1 MASEN
6 RINIDIFKA
15 VTRSVAHSEDLDV
28 MTNHLAQLLTAG
40 LDIKGCA
47 IFVLNAITEELEI
60 LASFGLSAKYLT
72 KGPLNTPK
80 SINETFQGN
89 PVVIADISKKN
100 KSLQY
105 PEEARKEGIAAIV
118 SLPIDH
124 FGEVVGVLAAVSLR
138 TLESVGSGSGVAADT
153 GGRHRPGDDLCAVSQ
168 HRSCHRRGAGTHL
181 SGGADAEVG
190 KEMSGLGCRG
200 VGCR

>member
-6 RINIDIFKA
+6 RITIDIFKA
-15 VTRSVAHSEDLDV
+15 VTRAVAHSKDLDV
-28 MTNHLAQLLTAG
+28 MTNHLAQLLTAT

-47 IFVLNAITEELEI
+47 VFVLNAVTEELEI

-118 SLPIDH
+118 SLPIVHQD
-124 FGEVVGVLAAVSLR
+124 EVVGVLRLYHYEMWQVSDQD
-138 TLESVGSGSGVAADT
+138 LES
-153 GGRHRPGDDLCAVSQ
+153 LQ
-168 HRSCHRRGAGTHL
+168 IL
-181 SGGADAEVG
+181 SGIIGLAMTYTRFHNTVHAIAEIVG
-190 KEMSGLGCRG
+190 NTFQVELAPM
-200 VGCR
+200 VGRR

>member
-1 MASEN
+1 MASE
-6 RINIDIFKA
+6 RKITIDIFKA
-15 VTRSVAHSEDLDV
+15 VTRAVAHSEDLDV

-47 IFVLNAITEELEI
+47 VFVLNAVTEELEI

-80 SINETFQGN
+80 SINETFQGV
-89 PVVIADISKKN
+89 PVVISDIGKKH

-118 SLPIDH
+118 SLPIVHMD
-124 FGEVVGVLAAVSLR
+124 EVVGVLRLYHYEVWQISEQD
-138 TLESVGSGSGVAADT
+138 LES
-153 GGRHRPGDDLCAVSQ
+153 LQ
-168 HRSCHRRGAGTHL
+168 ILAGIIGLAMTYARFHNTVH
-181 SGGADAEVG
+181 AIAEVLGQTFQVELTPKLG
-190 KEMSGLGCRG
+190 KR
-200 VGCR
+200 

>member
-1 MASEN
+1 MAAEN
-6 RINIDIFKA
+6 KITIDIFKA

-28 MTNHLAQLLTAG
+28 MTNHLAQLLTAS

-80 SINETFQGN
+80 SINETFRGN
-89 PVVIADISKKN
+89 PVVIADIGKSN

-118 SLPIDH
+118 SLPIVH
-124 FGEVVGVLAAVSLR
+124 LTEVVGVLRLYHYEPWKVSDQD
-138 TLESVGSGSGVAADT
+138 LES
-153 GGRHRPGDDLCAVSQ
+153 LQ
-168 HRSCHRRGAGTHL
+168 ILAGIIGLAMTYTRFHNTVH
-181 SGGADAEVG
+181 AIAEV
-190 KEMSGLGCRG
+190 LGHTFQVELSPKLGR
-200 VGCR
+200 R

>member
-6 RINIDIFKA
+6 RISIDIFKA
-15 VTRSVAHSEDLDV
+15 VTRSVSHSEDLDV

-47 IFVLNAITEELEI
+47 IFVLNAVTEELEI

-118 SLPIDH
+118 SLPVVH
-124 FGEVVGVLAAVSLR
+124 LGEVVGVLRLYHYEPWKVSDQD
-138 TLESVGSGSGVAADT
+138 LES
-153 GGRHRPGDDLCAVSQ
+153 LQ
-168 HRSCHRRGAGTHL
+168 ILAGIIGLAMTYTRFHNTVH
-181 SGGADAEVG
+181 AIAEVLGHTFQVELTSKLG
-190 KEMSGLGCRG
+190 KH
-200 VGCR
+200 

>member
-6 RINIDIFKA
+6 RITIDIFKA
-15 VTRSVAHSEDLDV
+15 VTRAVAHSKDLDV
-28 MTNHLAQLLTAG
+28 MTNHLAQLLTAT

-47 IFVLNAITEELEI
+47 VFVLNAVTEELEI
-60 LASFGLSAKYLT
+60 LASFGLSAKYMT

-80 SINETFQGN
+80 SINETFQRN

-118 SLPIDH
+118 SLPIVHQD
-124 FGEVVGVLAAVSLR
+124 EVVGVLRLYHYEMWQVSDQD
-138 TLESVGSGSGVAADT
+138 LES
-153 GGRHRPGDDLCAVSQ
+153 LQ
-168 HRSCHRRGAGTHL
+168 IL
-181 SGGADAEVG
+181 SGIIGLAMTYTRFHNTVHAIAEIVG
-190 KEMSGLGCRG
+190 NTFQVELAPM
-200 VGCR
+200 VGRR

>member
-15 VTRSVAHSEDLDV
+15 VTGSVAHSDDLDV
-28 MTNHLAQLLTAG
+28 MTNHLAQLLTAS

-47 IFVLNAITEELEI
+47 FFVLNAVTEELEI

-89 PVVIADISKKN
+89 PVVISDISKKN

-118 SLPIDH
+118 SLPLVH
-124 FGEVVGVLAAVSLR
+124 LTEVVGVLRLYHYEPWKVSDQD
-138 TLESVGSGSGVAADT
+138 LES
-153 GGRHRPGDDLCAVSQ
+153 LQ
-168 HRSCHRRGAGTHL
+168 ILAGIIGLAMTYTRFHNTVH
-181 SGGADAEVG
+181 AIAEVLGHTFQVELTPKLG
-190 KEMSGLGCRG
+190 KQ
-200 VGCR
+200 

>member
-1 MASEN
+1 MVSEN

-47 IFVLNAITEELEI
+47 IFVLNAVTEELEI

-80 SINETFQGN
+80 SIRETFQGN

-105 PEEARKEGIAAIV
+105 PDEARKEGIAAIV
-118 SLPIDH
+118 SLPVVH
-124 FGEVVGVLAAVSLR
+124 LGEVVGVLRLYHWEPWQVSDQD
-138 TLESVGSGSGVAADT
+138 LESLQILAGMVGLAMTYTRFHNTVHAIAEVLGHTFQVELKPKIKM
-153 GGRHRPGDDLCAVSQ
+153 GRH
-168 HRSCHRRGAGTHL
+168 
-181 SGGADAEVG
+181 
-190 KEMSGLGCRG
+190 
-200 VGCR
+200 

>member
-15 VTRSVAHSEDLDV
+15 VTGSVAHSDDLDV
-28 MTNHLAQLLTAG
+28 MTNHLSQLLTAS

-47 IFVLNAITEELEI
+47 IFVLNAVTEELEI

-89 PVVIADISKKN
+89 PVVISDISKRN

-118 SLPIDH
+118 SLPLVH
-124 FGEVVGVLAAVSLR
+124 LSEVVGVLRLYHYEPWKVSNQ
-138 TLESVGSGSGVAADT
+138 
-153 GGRHRPGDDLCAVSQ
+153 DLDSLQ
-168 HRSCHRRGAGTHL
+168 ILAGIIGLAMTYTRFHNTVH
-181 SGGADAEVG
+181 AIAEVLGHTFQVELTPKLG
-190 KEMSGLGCRG
+190 KK
-200 VGCR
+200 

>member
-15 VTRSVAHSEDLDV
+15 VTGSVAHSDDLDV
-28 MTNHLAQLLTAG
+28 MTNHLSQLLTAS

-47 IFVLNAITEELEI
+47 IFVLNAVTEELEI

-89 PVVIADISKKN
+89 PVVISDISKRN

-118 SLPIDH
+118 SLPLVH
-124 FGEVVGVLAAVSLR
+124 LTEVVGVLRLYHYEPWKVSNQD
-138 TLESVGSGSGVAADT
+138 LES
-153 GGRHRPGDDLCAVSQ
+153 LQ
-168 HRSCHRRGAGTHL
+168 ILAGIIGLAMTYTRFHNTVH
-181 SGGADAEVG
+181 AIAEVLGHTFQVELTPKLG
-190 KEMSGLGCRG
+190 KK
-200 VGCR
+200 

>member
-1 MASEN
+1 MASDN

-47 IFVLNAITEELEI
+47 FFVLNAVTEELEI

-105 PEEARKEGIAAIV
+105 PDEARKEGIAAIV
-118 SLPIDH
+118 SLPVVH
-124 FGEVVGVLAAVSLR
+124 LGEVVGVLRLYHFEPWNVSGQD
-138 TLESVGSGSGVAADT
+138 LES
-153 GGRHRPGDDLCAVSQ
+153 LQ
-168 HRSCHRRGAGTHL
+168 ILAGLIGLAMTYTRFHNTVH
-181 SGGADAEVG
+181 AIAEVLGHTFQVELTPKWG
-190 KEMSGLGCRG
+190 KR
-200 VGCR
+200 

>member
-1 MASEN
+1 MTSEN

-47 IFVLNAITEELEI
+47 FFVLNAITEELEI
-60 LASFGLSAKYLT
+60 LASFGLSVKYLT

-89 PVVIADISKKN
+89 PVVIADIGKKN

-105 PEEARKEGIAAIV
+105 PDEARREGIAAIV
-118 SLPIDH
+118 SLPIIH
-124 FGEVVGVLAAVSLR
+124 LGEVVGVMRLYHFEPWTVSGQD
-138 TLESVGSGSGVAADT
+138 LES
-153 GGRHRPGDDLCAVSQ
+153 LQ
-168 HRSCHRRGAGTHL
+168 ILAGLIGLAMTYTRFHNTVH
-181 SGGADAEVG
+181 AIAEVLGHTFQVELTPTWG
-190 KEMSGLGCRG
+190 KR
-200 VGCR
+200 